1 LLCATPL
8 GYSAGLLES
17 LTQEEFPMTRTFTFV
32 LALLLAAAPA
42 FAQGGGMAQAP
53 QKITLAA
60 GLQRG
65 YANIKM
71 NLTEM
76 ATKMPDAD
84 YTFQPT
90 KEVRTYGQLFGH
102 VANAQFGACAAVKG
116 VANPNQGNDNEKKT
130 TKAEFV
136 KALADSFAFCD
147 DAFSSL
153 TDAIAVELVK
163 QGQNEVA
170 RGSVLAGLVAHSNEM
185 YGTGV
190 VYMRLKGMVPPST
203 ERANAMRKPGQ

>member
-1 LLCATPL
+1 
-8 GYSAGLLES
+8 
-17 LTQEEFPMTRTFTFV
+17 MTRTVCLVSVCV
-32 LALLLAAAPA
+32 LAGSTA
-42 FAQGGGMAQAP
+42 FAQGGAMAQPP
-53 QKITLAA
+53 QKVSLAV
-60 GLQRG
+60 GLQRA
-65 YANIKM
+65 YNNIKM

-76 ATKMPDAD
+76 AAKMAEAD
-84 YTFQPT
+84 YNFQPT

-102 VANAQFGACAAVKG
+102 VANAQFGQCAAARG
-116 VANPNQGNDNEKKT
+116 EANPNQGNDNEKKT

-147 DAFSSL
+147 PAFASL
-153 TDAIAVELVK
+153 TDEAALQLVK

-170 RGSVLAGLVAHSNEM
+170 RGSVLAGLLSHSNEM

-190 VYMRLKGMVPPST
+190 VYMRLKGLVPPST